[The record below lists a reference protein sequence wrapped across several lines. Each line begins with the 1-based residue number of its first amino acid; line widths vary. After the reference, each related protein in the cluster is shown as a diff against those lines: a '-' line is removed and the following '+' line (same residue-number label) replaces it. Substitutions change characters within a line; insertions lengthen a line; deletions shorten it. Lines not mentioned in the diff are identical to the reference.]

1 MTRLLPR
8 LCNHPITAALKAQV
22 IACLVLARFIA
33 NASVHRDTGREI
45 SSQLAGYEL
54 TGARYELTG
63 VRSDRPLRGLLCR
76 QLRQLLRDQVMVLSE
91 LLEQVMAG

>member
-22 IACLVLARFIA
+22 IACVVLARFIA
-33 NASVHRDTGREI
+33 NPSVHGDTGREI

-54 TGARYELTG
+54 TG
-63 VRSDRPLRGLLCR
+63 VRSDRTLRCLLCR
-76 QLRQLLRDQVMVLSE
+76 QLRQLLRDQVMILSQ
-91 LLEQVMAG
+91 LLEQVVAG